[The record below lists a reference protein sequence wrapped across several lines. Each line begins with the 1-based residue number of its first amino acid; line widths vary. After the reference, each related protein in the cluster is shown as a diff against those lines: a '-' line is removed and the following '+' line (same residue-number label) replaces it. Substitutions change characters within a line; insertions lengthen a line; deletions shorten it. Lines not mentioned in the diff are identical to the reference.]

1 MKPVFLLFIFS
12 IALISCKPE
21 EKTLTAQQII
31 DKSIEI
37 SGASK
42 VPNSTLFFNFRDKKY
57 IAQRNQGEFKLR
69 RISNMDSFITEDILT
84 NTGFTRLVNAHPAEV
99 ADSMALKYSESINSV
114 HYFSVL
120 PHGLNDGAVQ
130 KKLLENAT
138 IKGKDYYKVQ
148 ITFAQEGGGVDF
160 DDVFIYW
167 IGKKDF
173 KIDYLAYTFH
183 VNGGG
188 KRFREVRKEQVV
200 NGIRFVDYNNYK
212 PKNINAELSTLD
224 TAFENGE
231 LIKASEINLENIKV
245 TF

>member
-1 MKPVFLLFIFS
+1 MRSLFLLFIFS
-12 IALISCKPE
+12 TVLISCKPE
-21 EKTLTAQQII
+21 EKKLTAQQVI
-31 DKSIEI
+31 DKSIVV
-37 SGASK
+37 SGVDK
-42 VPNSTLFFNFRDKKY
+42 IPNSTLSFNFRDKKY
-57 IAQRNQGEFKLR
+57 IAQRNKGEFKLR
-69 RISNMDSFITEDILT
+69 RISNMNSFITEDILT
-84 NTGFTRLVNAHPAEV
+84 NTGFTRLINAHPAEV

-120 PHGLNDGAVQ
+120 PHGLNDKAVK
-130 KKLLENAT
+130 KKLLEDTT
-138 IKGKDYYKVQ
+138 IKGEEYYKIQ

-167 IGKKDF
+167 IGKEDY

-200 NGIRFVDYNNYK
+200 NGIRFVDYNNFK
-212 PKNINAELSTLD
+212 PKDVNIDLSTLD
-224 TAFENGE
+224 KVFESDE
-231 LIKASEINLENIKV
+231 LIKASEINLENIEI